1 MAVFYSTG
9 DGDIYAGETKEACI
23 AAMKEDVGEKEFAEF
38 EADIREVPGSEK
50 VLLTDEYD
58 EPTDPPEYTT
68 LTEEY
73 TDMGHGYLIASNNF

>member
-1 MAVFYSTG
+1 MAVFYNTG

-23 AAMKEDVGEKEFAEF
+23 AAMKEDCGEKEFATF
-38 EADIREVPGSEK
+38 EAQIREEPGSK
-50 VLLTDEYD
+50 KILLTDEYG

-73 TDMGHGYLIASNNF
+73 TDMGHGYFIASNNF